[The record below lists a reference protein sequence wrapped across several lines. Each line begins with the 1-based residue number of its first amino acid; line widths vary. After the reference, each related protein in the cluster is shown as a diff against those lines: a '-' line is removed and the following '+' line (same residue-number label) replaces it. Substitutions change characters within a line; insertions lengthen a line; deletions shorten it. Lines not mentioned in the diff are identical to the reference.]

1 MILRH
6 MRTLFIMLLMA
17 VSFMTAEGQENNFK
31 QKLAVYMIG
40 DIDEAY
46 KKVIGS
52 KMVSE
57 IAASPDY
64 IAVERTA
71 DFLNA
76 IASEQDYQVSGNVSD
91 SQIAKIGQQFGVRYV
106 AVVDANELLD
116 EIFVSSRLID
126 VQSGVIVYSFD
137 TSSSVQNM
145 NQLVSLSQKV
155 AEGLIIKPKEEE
167 RAKIKFEQERLERE
181 KQEEIERAK
190 REEQAAKEDA
200 ERKER
205 LKRNNLRNQA
215 IQNLL
220 NKLGVST
227 FQVAGYIVRDD
238 LYFFRFE
245 YDASKRNV
253 VIANPIPSGWAM
265 ADETLLRAISNN
277 RLKNFDVPGLY
288 FVLPGAIP
296 VRGSDY
302 NRSKELGNWKIQTY
316 SGSSLYYGR
325 RTIGATVKQKGSK
338 TPGFNSNLD
347 SFTTFLCKPF
357 FTESEIQAEINR
369 IQ

>member
-1 MILRH
+1 
-6 MRTLFIMLLMA
+6 MRTIFIMLLLA
-17 VSFMTAEGQENNFK
+17 VSFTTVDGQNNNFK

-64 IAVERTA
+64 IAIERTN

-76 IASEQDYQVSGNVSD
+76 ISSEQDYQVSGNVSD

-126 VQSGVIVYSFD
+126 VQSAVIVYSFD
-137 TSSSVQNM
+137 TSSPVQNM
-145 NQLVSLSQKV
+145 NHLVSLSQKV

-167 RAKIKFEQERLERE
+167 RARIKSEEERIERE
-181 KQEEIERAK
+181 KREQIERTR
-190 REEQAAKEDA
+190 REELAAREEA
-200 ERKER
+200 ERREQF
-205 LKRNNLRNQA
+205 KRSQLRNQA

-227 FQVAGYIVRDD
+227 FQVAGYIIRNDVYD
-238 LYFFRFE
+238 FRFE
-245 YDASKRNV
+245 FDAAKGKV
-253 VIANPIPSGWAM
+253 VIANPIPYGWEM
-265 ADETLLRAISNN
+265 ADETILRAISNN
-277 RLKNFDVPGLY
+277 RLKNFDIPGLY
-288 FVLPGAIP
+288 FVVPGASP
-296 VRGSDY
+296 VRGSNY
-302 NRSKELGNWKIQTY
+302 NRSKELGNWEIQVY
-316 SGSSLYYGR
+316 SGSNLYYR
-325 RTIGATVKQKGSK
+325 RRIIGDTIKQKGSK
-338 TPGFNSNLD
+338 IPVFSSNLN
-347 SFTTFLCKPF
+347 SFTTFLCRPF
-357 FTESEIQAEINR
+357 FSESEIQAEINR